1 MIPAPTLARRIVS
14 RVCVLLAV
22 AAVPL
27 ALWAALPLGSS
38 ASTEGRISS
47 LRNRIDNTEGRLE
60 SKNGR
65 AQVLSTTIAGY
76 TQRINSLQSGITRL
90 QTRENAIQA
99 DLDAKRAE
107 LARIQVRLRVQQARL
122 ARLRARLSYS
132 RKVLARRLVEIYQS
146 DSDKPD
152 IVTVVLNSKG
162 FAQLLESGEYLSRIG
177 RQDRAIITAV
187 RDAKAAATTAVK
199 RLDSLERRQQKVA
212 AAIMAR
218 RNQVAGVRQALEGRR
233 SSYAAVRDRKA
244 SALASVRSD
253 QQDLRGKLDSLRGEV
268 ADLES
273 RIQSAQGG
281 GGGGGGQSLPAGPV
295 KQGSGS
301 MIWPVNG
308 PITSPF
314 CERRA
319 WESCHPGVD
328 IGVPSG
334 TPIRAAASGSVILAG
349 QTSGYGNYTCISHG
363 GGLSTCYAH
372 QSSIQVSV
380 GQHVSQGQVI
390 GLSGCTGLC
399 FGPHLHFEVRING
412 AVTNPLNYL

>member
-1 MIPAPTLARRIVS
+1 VIPTPTLARRIVS

-47 LRNRIDNTEGRLE
+47 LRGRINSTEGRLQ

-76 TQRINSLQSGITRL
+76 TQHINALQSGITRL
-90 QTRENAIQA
+90 QARENAIQA

-107 LARIQVRLRVQQARL
+107 LARIQARLREVQARL
-122 ARLRARLSYS
+122 ARLRARLAYA

-146 DSDKPD
+146 GSDKPD
-152 IVTVVLNSKG
+152 IVTVALNSKG
-162 FAQLLESGEYLSRIG
+162 FAQLLESGEFLSRIG
-177 RQDRAIITAV
+177 RQDREIITAV

-199 RLDSLERRQQKVA
+199 RLGSLERRQEKVA

-233 SSYAAVRDRKA
+233 SAYASVRDRKA
-244 SALASVRSD
+244 GALASVRSD
-253 QQDLRGKLDSLRGEV
+253 QQQLRGRLDSLRGEV

-273 RIQSAQGG
+273 QIQSAQGG
-281 GGGGGGQSLPAGPV
+281 GGGGGSLPAGPV

-319 WESCHPGVD
+319 WEACHPGVD

-334 TPIRAAASGSVILAG
+334 TPIRAAAAGSVILAG